1 MAGGTIIAARST
13 VRPSF
18 STKDDDGAL
27 VRSAGEMDDVDDEC
41 LVVLFR
47 SPIISDSSGTGSMN
61 KRNTDAG
68 NLTVSSVFG
77 YQSAGDSDDNCKE
90 SSFNNNHNHNHQSSK
105 YYGLS
110 FLPNG
115 PVNLPF
121 LPNSSSN
128 NLRILHAPSGL
139 LIAATGFAPDVDHI
153 LNVAAGRVF
162 SRMSVYDAPSSYSLS
177 PLSSS
182 TRSGKSVDPHR
193 LVRDD
198 LSSMMIDA
206 AISDLGRPLGVQVL
220 VIGQSALS
228 QRRRRMQ
235 NTNSDY
241 PALEIYT
248 IDPSGG
254 FRSCVGKGSAVGR
267 GAEKVCSSL
276 LAKEATT
283 EKPKHGW
290 RGALDRAMMA
300 AVDALEYDGS
310 NAIDLDVQRDDT
322 PRAKYGAVVVFQRQV
337 STSRCAAVSSAIV
350 DECYKKCC
358 ERLTSQKLA
367 R

>member
-1 MAGGTIIAARST
+1 MAGGTIIAARSPSSST
-13 VRPSF
+13 SF
-18 STKDDDGAL
+18 STKNDDGAL
-27 VRSAGEMDDVDDEC
+27 VRSDSEMEDVDDEC

-47 SPIISDSSGTGSMN
+47 SPIISDSSGATRIS
-61 KRNTDAG
+61 KRNGDAG
-68 NLTVSSVFG
+68 NLTISSVFG
-77 YQSAGDSDDNCKE
+77 YQSAGDSDDLTN
-90 SSFNNNHNHNHQSSK
+90 NHQSSK

-139 LIAATGFAPDVDHI
+139 LVAATGFAPDVDHI

-162 SRMSVYDAPSSYSLS
+162 SRMSVYDAPPSYSLS

-193 LVRDD
+193 LVRED

-206 AISDLGRPLGVQVL
+206 AISDGGRPLGVQLL
-220 VIGQSALS
+220 VVGLS
-228 QRRRRMQ
+228 QRRTRKMQ

-283 EKPKHGW
+283 ENSRTEKSKHGW

-310 NAIDLDVQRDDT
+310 NAIDVDTQRDDI
-322 PRAKYGAVVVFQRQV
+322 PLAKYGAVVIFQRQV
-337 STSRCAAVSSAIV
+337 STSRCAAVSSTIV
-350 DECYKKCC
+350 DECYKKCR
-358 ERLTSQKLA
+358 ERIASKKLA